1 MTWKCNLCPR
11 KCNVDRKNQLG
22 LCGASTTIKIAR
34 AALHFWE
41 EPCISG
47 EKGSGTIFFS
57 HCSLQC
63 VFCQNYRLSHDHP
76 LGEEITISQFAD
88 ICLDLQEQGA
98 NNINLVTPTHY
109 VPWIVEGIK
118 LAKKRGLHLPI
129 VYNTSAYESVE
140 TIRMLDG
147 IVDIYLPDLKYFDD
161 QYGILYSHAPNYFF
175 YATEAIKE
183 MVKQVGEPIF
193 NEQGILQR
201 GVIVRHLCLPGLKED
216 SKKVLHYLYT
226 TYHNQIYISIM
237 NQYTPIRHFKR
248 FSNLNQTLLED
259 DYNEIIDY
267 ALDIGITQAY
277 QQEGETQL
285 ESFIPEFKNKVT
297 E

>member
-22 LCGASTTIKIAR
+22 VCGASTTIKIAR

-63 VFCQNYRLSHDHP
+63 VFCQNYRLSHATP

-237 NQYTPIRHFKR
+237 NQYTPIRHFER
-248 FSNLNQTLLED
+248 FPNLNQTLSEED
-259 DYNEIIDY
+259 YDEIIDY

>member
-22 LCGASTTIKIAR
+22 VCGASTTIKIAR

-63 VFCQNYRLSHDHP
+63 VFCQNYRLSHATP

-118 LAKKRGLHLPI
+118 LAKERGLHLPI

-216 SKKVLHYLYT
+216 SKKVLRYLYT

-237 NQYTPIRHFKR
+237 NQYTPIRHFER
-248 FSNLNQTLLED
+248 FPNLNQTLSEED
-259 DYNEIIDY
+259 YDEIIDY

>member
-216 SKKVLHYLYT
+216 SKKVLRYLYT

-237 NQYTPIRHFKR
+237 NQYTPIRHFER
-248 FSNLNQTLLED
+248 FPNLNQTLSEED
-259 DYNEIIDY
+259 YDEIIDY

>member
-22 LCGASTTIKIAR
+22 VCGASTTIKIAR

-161 QYGILYSHAPNYFF
+161 QYGILYSHAPNYFS

-248 FSNLNQTLLED
+248 FSNLNQTLSEED
-259 DYNEIIDY
+259 YDEIIDY

>member
-22 LCGASTTIKIAR
+22 LCGAATTIKIAR

-259 DYNEIIDY
+259 DYDEIIDY

>member
-22 LCGASTTIKIAR
+22 VCGASTTIKIAR

-63 VFCQNYRLSHDHP
+63 VFCQNYRLSHATP

-118 LAKKRGLHLPI
+118 LAKERGLHLPI

-147 IVDIYLPDLKYFDD
+147 IIDIYLPDLKYFDD

-248 FSNLNQTLLED
+248 FSNLNQTLSED
-259 DYNEIIDY
+259 DYDEIIDY

>member
-11 KCNVDRKNQLG
+11 KCNVDRKKKLG
-22 LCGASTTIKIAR
+22 VCGASTTLKIAR

-41 EPCISG
+41 EPCLSG

-57 HCSLQC
+57 FCPLQC
-63 VFCQNYRLSHDHP
+63 IFCQNHQLSHDH
-76 LGEEITISQFAD
+76 LGQEITISQFAD
-88 ICLDLQEQGA
+88 ICLDLQKQGA

-109 VPWIVEGIK
+109 VPWIVEGIT

-129 VYNTSAYESVE
+129 VYNTSSYESVE
-140 TIRMLDG
+140 TIQMLNG

-161 QYGILYSHAPNYFF
+161 QYGILYSHAPNYFS
-175 YATEAIKE
+175 YATVAIQE

-201 GVIVRHLCLPGLKED
+201 GVIVRHLCIPGLKDD
-216 SKKVLHYLYT
+216 SKKVLNYLYT

-237 NQYTPIRHFKR
+237 NQYTPVRTFKR
-248 FSNLNQTLLED
+248 FSNLNRPLSEN
-259 DYNEIIDY
+259 DYEEIIDY

-277 QQEGETQL
+277 QQEGKTQL
-285 ESFIPEFKNKVT
+285 ESFIPEFKNKVI

>member
-22 LCGASTTIKIAR
+22 VCGASTTIKIAR

-63 VFCQNYRLSHDHP
+63 VFCQNYRLSHATP

-248 FSNLNQTLLED
+248 FSNLNQTLSED
-259 DYNEIIDY
+259 DYDEIIDY

>member
-118 LAKKRGLHLPI
+118 LAKERGLHLPI

-216 SKKVLHYLYT
+216 SKKVLRYLYT

-237 NQYTPIRHFKR
+237 NQYTPIRHFER
-248 FSNLNQTLLED
+248 FPNLNQTLSEED
-259 DYNEIIDY
+259 YDEIIDY

>member
-76 LGEEITISQFAD
+76 LGKEITISQFAD

-183 MVKQVGEPIF
+183 RGKQVGEPIF

-248 FSNLNQTLLED
+248 FSNLNQTLSED
-259 DYNEIIDY
+259 DYDEIIDY

>member
-1 MTWKCNLCPR
+1 MEGNCNLCPR
-11 KCNVDRKNQLG
+11 KCNVNRTTNRG
-22 LCGASTTIKIAR
+22 FCGAPATLKIAR

-41 EPCISG
+41 EPCLSG

-57 HCSLQC
+57 YCTLQC
-63 VFCQNYRLSHDHP
+63 VFCQNYALSHEHI
-76 LGEEITISQFAD
+76 GQEITIDQLAD
-88 ICLDLQEQGA
+88 ICLDLQKQGA

-109 VPWIVEGIK
+109 VPWIIEGIK

-129 VYNTSAYESVE
+129 VYNTSGYENVE

-161 QYGILYSHAPNYFF
+161 QYSILYSHAPNYFSC
-175 YATEAIKE
+175 ATEAIKE
-183 MVKQVGEPIF
+183 MVKQVGEPVF
-193 NEQGILQR
+193 NEQGILER

-216 SKKVLHYLYT
+216 SKKVLNYLYT

-237 NQYTPIRHFKR
+237 NQYTPIRHFKH
-248 FSNLNQTLLED
+248 FSNLNQTLSED
-259 DYNEIIDY
+259 DYDEIIDY

-285 ESFIPEFKNKVT
+285 ESFIPEFKNKVI
-297 E
+297 ES

>member
-161 QYGILYSHAPNYFF
+161 QYAILYSHAPNYFS

-183 MVKQVGEPIF
+183 MIKQVGEPIF

-216 SKKVLHYLYT
+216 SKKVLNYLYT

-237 NQYTPIRHFKR
+237 NQYTPVRRFKR
-248 FSNLNQTLLED
+248 FPNLNQTLLDED
-259 DYNEIIDY
+259 YDEIIDY

>member
-22 LCGASTTIKIAR
+22 VCGASTTIKIAR

-118 LAKKRGLHLPI
+118 LAKERGLHLPI

-237 NQYTPIRHFKR
+237 NQYTPIRHFER
-248 FSNLNQTLLED
+248 FPNLNQTLSEED
-259 DYNEIIDY
+259 YDEIIDY

>member
-201 GVIVRHLCLPGLKED
+201 GVIVRHLCLPGLKEN

-237 NQYTPIRHFKR
+237 NQYTPIRHFER
-248 FSNLNQTLLED
+248 FPNLNQTLSEED
-259 DYNEIIDY
+259 YDEIIDY

>member
-63 VFCQNYRLSHDHP
+63 VFCQNYRLSHATP

-118 LAKKRGLHLPI
+118 LAKERGLHLPI

-216 SKKVLHYLYT
+216 SKKVLRYLYT

-237 NQYTPIRHFKR
+237 NQYTPIRHFER
-248 FSNLNQTLLED
+248 FPNLNQTLSEED
-259 DYNEIIDY
+259 YDEIIDY
-267 ALDIGITQAY
+267 ALDIEITQAY

>member
-11 KCNVDRKNQLG
+11 KCNVDRKKKLG
-22 LCGASTTIKIAR
+22 VCGASTTLKIAR

-41 EPCISG
+41 EPCLSG

-57 HCSLQC
+57 FCPLQC
-63 VFCQNYRLSHDHP
+63 IFCQNHQLSHDH
-76 LGEEITISQFAD
+76 LGQEITISQFAD
-88 ICLDLQEQGA
+88 ICLDLQKQGA

-109 VPWIVEGIK
+109 VPWIVEGIT

-129 VYNTSAYESVE
+129 VYNTSSYESVE
-140 TIRMLDG
+140 TIQMLNG

-161 QYGILYSHAPNYFF
+161 QYGILYSHAPNYFS
-175 YATEAIKE
+175 YATVAIQE

-201 GVIVRHLCLPGLKED
+201 GVIVRHLCIPGLKDD
-216 SKKVLHYLYT
+216 SKKVLNYLYT

-237 NQYTPIRHFKR
+237 NQYTPVRTFKR
-248 FSNLNQTLLED
+248 FSNLNRPLSEN
-259 DYNEIIDY
+259 DYEEIIDY

-277 QQEGETQL
+277 QQEAKTQL
-285 ESFIPEFKNKVT
+285 ESFIPEFKNKVI

>member
-201 GVIVRHLCLPGLKED
+201 GVIVRHLCLPGLKEI

-248 FSNLNQTLLED
+248 FSNLNQTLSED
-259 DYNEIIDY
+259 DYDEIIDY

>member
-11 KCNVDRKNQLG
+11 KCNVDRKKKLG
-22 LCGASTTIKIAR
+22 VCGASTTLKIAR

-41 EPCISG
+41 EPCLSG

-57 HCSLQC
+57 FCPLQC
-63 VFCQNYRLSHDHP
+63 IFCQNHQLSHDH
-76 LGEEITISQFAD
+76 LGQEITISQFAD
-88 ICLDLQEQGA
+88 ICLDLQKQGA

-109 VPWIVEGIK
+109 VPWIVEGIT

-129 VYNTSAYESVE
+129 VYNTSSYESVE
-140 TIRMLDG
+140 TIQMLNG

-161 QYGILYSHAPNYFF
+161 QYGILYSHAPNYFS
-175 YATEAIKE
+175 YATVAIQE

-201 GVIVRHLCLPGLKED
+201 GVIVRHLCIPGLKGD
-216 SKKVLHYLYT
+216 SKKVLNYLYT

-237 NQYTPIRHFKR
+237 NQYTPVRTFKR
-248 FSNLNQTLLED
+248 FSNLNRPLSEN
-259 DYNEIIDY
+259 DYEEIIDY

-277 QQEGETQL
+277 QQEGKTQL
-285 ESFIPEFKNKVT
+285 ESFIPEFKNKVI

>member
-63 VFCQNYRLSHDHP
+63 VFCQNYRLSQDHP

>member
-63 VFCQNYRLSHDHP
+63 VFCQNYRLSHATP

-216 SKKVLHYLYT
+216 SKKVLRYLYT

-237 NQYTPIRHFKR
+237 NQYTPIRHFER
-248 FSNLNQTLLED
+248 FPNLNQTLSEED
-259 DYNEIIDY
+259 YDEIIDY

>member
-22 LCGASTTIKIAR
+22 VCGASTTIKIAR

-147 IVDIYLPDLKYFDD
+147 IVDIYLPDLKYFDV

-183 MVKQVGEPIF
+183 MVKQVGEPIL

-259 DYNEIIDY
+259 DYDEIIDY

-285 ESFIPEFKNKVT
+285 KSFIPEFKNKVT

>member
-11 KCNVDRKNQLG
+11 KCNVDREKQLG
-22 LCGASTTIKIAR
+22 VCGASTTIKIAR

-109 VPWIVEGIK
+109 VPWIVEGIM
-118 LAKKRGLHLPI
+118 LAVKRALHSPI

-248 FSNLNQTLLED
+248 FSNLNQTLSED
-259 DYNEIIDY
+259 DYDEIIDY

>member
-88 ICLDLQEQGA
+88 ICLDLQEQG
-98 NNINLVTPTHY
+98 LTMF
-109 VPWIVEGIK
+109 
-118 LAKKRGLHLPI
+118 LGL
-129 VYNTSAYESVE
+129 
-140 TIRMLDG
+140 
-147 IVDIYLPDLKYFDD
+147 
-161 QYGILYSHAPNYFF
+161 
-175 YATEAIKE
+175 
-183 MVKQVGEPIF
+183 
-193 NEQGILQR
+193 
-201 GVIVRHLCLPGLKED
+201 
-216 SKKVLHYLYT
+216 
-226 TYHNQIYISIM
+226 
-237 NQYTPIRHFKR
+237 
-248 FSNLNQTLLED
+248 
-259 DYNEIIDY
+259 
-267 ALDIGITQAY
+267 
-277 QQEGETQL
+277 
-285 ESFIPEFKNKVT
+285 
-297 E
+297 

>member
-237 NQYTPIRHFKR
+237 NQYTPIRHFER
-248 FSNLNQTLLED
+248 FPNLNQTLSEED
-259 DYNEIIDY
+259 YDEIIDY

>member
-248 FSNLNQTLLED
+248 FSNLNQTLSED
-259 DYNEIIDY
+259 DYDEIIDY
-267 ALDIGITQAY
+267 ALDIEITQAY

>member
-147 IVDIYLPDLKYFDD
+147 IVDIYLPDLKYFDV

-183 MVKQVGEPIF
+183 MVKQVGEPIL

-259 DYNEIIDY
+259 DYDEIIDY